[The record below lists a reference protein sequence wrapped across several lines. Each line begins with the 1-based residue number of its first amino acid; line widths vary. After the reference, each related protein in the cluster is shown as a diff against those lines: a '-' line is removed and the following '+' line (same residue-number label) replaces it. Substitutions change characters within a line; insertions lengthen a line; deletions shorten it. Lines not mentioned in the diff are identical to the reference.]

1 MNNSTTQL
9 CSVVL
14 PVHNESENIISIF
27 EAITNEFSNIEH
39 DFEIIFIDDG
49 SNDNSWE
56 MIQNLTSQPHVQGIK
71 LSRNFGKEAAIA
83 AGLDHANG
91 DAVIIM
97 DADLQHP
104 PKVISKMIRL
114 WDKEGFDVVDCIK
127 KDRGNESLLSSL
139 GAKSFYFIFSKLS
152 KLKLEG
158 ASDFKLISRQVVD
171 AWSQMREY
179 NLFFRG
185 MSPWLGFKR
194 AEVKFDVSERQR
206 GRSSWSTF
214 NLFRLA
220 INSIIFFS
228 SSLLQII
235 TLMGAG
241 FLLLAVTLG
250 LYTLW
255 RWYVGDVVGGFTTIY
270 ILQLTIG
277 SFVMIALGIIGLYLT
292 KIYDEVKKRPRYIV
306 KKHIKT

>member
-27 EAITNEFSNIEH
+27 EAITNEFNNIEH
-39 DFEIIFIDDG
+39 DFEILFIDDG
-49 SNDNSWE
+49 SSDTSWE
-56 MIQNLTSQPHVQGIK
+56 KIQTLTAQPHVQGIK

-83 AGLDHANG
+83 AGLDHACG

-104 PKVISKMIRL
+104 PEVIPEMIRL

-127 KDRGNESLLSSL
+127 KNRGNESLFSKL
-139 GAKSFYFIFSKLS
+139 GAKSFYFIFRKLS
-152 KLKLEG
+152 TLELEG

-194 AEVKFDVSERQR
+194 AEVHFDVSERQR
-206 GRSSWSTF
+206 GHV
-214 NLFRLA
+214 
-220 INSIIFFS
+220 
-228 SSLLQII
+228 
-235 TLMGAG
+235 AG
-241 FLLLAVTLG
+241 LLLT
-250 LYTLW
+250 
-255 RWYVGDVVGGFTTIY
+255 
-270 ILQLTIG
+270 
-277 SFVMIALGIIGLYLT
+277 SFVWLS
-292 KIYDEVKKRPRYIV
+292 IV
-306 KKHIKT
+306 SFSFLRHCYRS